1 MRLFMANKS
10 SLVCLLV
17 FSVGL
22 SGCLGQSQ
30 LQFFMLETPT
40 ALLNSVAAST
50 LAKTTV
56 VGLGPIHL
64 PEYLDRPQM
73 VVAVGD
79 NQYQLD
85 EQHRWAERLDQNV
98 SRVLAQQLASHLG
111 LEQVIRH
118 PWPQRQVLDYQVS
131 VDVLQFHQT
140 AGGNSRLDAQW
151 QIRQQEQ
158 IRLARH
164 FNCSLPAD
172 SADPV
177 QVVKAQSGCLAQ
189 LAGQISAGFAEIRP

>member
-1 MRLFMANKS
+1 MRLSMANKS
-10 SLVCLLV
+10 NLACLLV
-17 FSVGL
+17 LSVCL
-22 SGCLGQSQ
+22 TACLGQTQ
-30 LQFFMLETPT
+30 LQFFMLETP
-40 ALLNSVAAST
+40 AGQLNPVAAGT
-50 LAKTTV
+50 LSKTTL

-64 PEYLDRPQM
+64 PEYLNRPQM
-73 VVAVGD
+73 VVAVGE

-98 SRVLAQQLASHLG
+98 SRVLAQQLAAKLG

-131 VDVLQFHQT
+131 LDVLQFHQT
-140 AGGNSRLDAQW
+140 ASGESRFDAQW

-164 FNCSLPAD
+164 FNCTLPAD

-177 QVVKAQSGCLAQ
+177 QVVKAQSGCLAK
-189 LAGQISAGFAEIRP
+189 LAEQISLGFAEIRP